1 MTGKKFTILMV
12 LLAFVVPMLTMAFDC
27 PPPPPPPDCEH
38 DNSCEPHE
46 EYSACSPGYW
56 KNHTEVWEDYAGVN
70 FSSMLAGLQG
80 GKSTIQSRIDITDE
94 LNSAGLG
101 VYCGDWWLD

>member
-38 DNSCEPHE
+38 DNTCEPHE

-56 KNHTEVWEDYAGVN
+56 KNHTFWMVDYADATA
-70 FSSMLAGLQG
+70 MLAGLQG
-80 GKSTIQSRIDITDE
+80 GKANIQSRVEITDT
-94 LNSAGLG
+94 LNSAGYD
-101 VYCGDWWLD
+101 VYCGDWWVD